1 MQYSIS
7 AFFLKEVSDMDV
19 YEKLEELQEKALHD
33 DTIRKTL
40 LKTREEKEPILA
52 RDRGSF
58 MNDSD
63 IKE

>member
-7 AFFLKEVSDMDV
+7 AFFLNEVSDMDV

>member
-40 LKTREEKEPILA
+40 LNGNQK
-52 RDRGSF
+52 
-58 MNDSD
+58 
-63 IKE
+63 